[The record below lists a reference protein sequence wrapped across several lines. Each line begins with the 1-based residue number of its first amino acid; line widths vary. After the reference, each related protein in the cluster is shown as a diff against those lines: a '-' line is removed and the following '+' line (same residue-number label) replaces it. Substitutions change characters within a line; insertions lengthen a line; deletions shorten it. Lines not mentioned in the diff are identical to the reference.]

1 MRPWQQGS
9 KIFFRQWPLDLCGQI
24 MHGGPWPTLLL
35 VILSLC
41 LQQSL
46 RSFSIDRSSGDVWVM
61 PDNRFSKDAS
71 LNICF

>member
-1 MRPWQQGS
+1 RPWRQGS

-46 RSFSIDRSSGDVWVM
+46 HSFSISMV
-61 PDNRFSKDAS
+61 
-71 LNICF
+71 